1 MIQDSFI
8 LGDFVV
14 KAAEALLKLVLDFI
28 SAFPV
33 ILILLGLFAVFVLLA
48 VVFVMF
54 YLVLKWSGKSLLSF
68 GR

>member
-1 MIQDSFI
+1 MIQDSFV

-14 KAAEALLKLVLDFI
+14 KAAKALLKLVLDFI

-48 VVFVMF
+48 VILVMF

-68 GR
+68 GH